1 MPRKN
6 ALGSCPS
13 GRQRVFFGGFD
24 SCRRSPLF
32 RLHTSRPF
40 RERVIGSLAVL
51 AMALVFPVSM
61 RPQAPARPKTDRPG
75 TAKTEPALRP
85 RDLSGLWFGGVGGGL
100 RVKGNVAPMLPEG
113 KARFNA
119 NTAELKSDR
128 TISADPTFRC
138 EPPGVPHIYG
148 IGGYSIEIMQ
158 TPARIL
164 LFYESVHTFRT
175 IWMDGRKPPEDAD
188 PLWMGFSVGHWEGN
202 DLVVDTTGF
211 NDKTWINGAGYP
223 HSEAL
228 HLIERFHRAD
238 LNHMQLD
245 ITIDDAKF
253 YTQPWKMG
261 VNFTLEP
268 TWEFGES
275 FCIPTNQES
284 FNAQIIE
291 QNNKNKPI
299 PKTGP

>member
-1 MPRKN
+1 
-6 ALGSCPS
+6 
-13 GRQRVFFGGFD
+13 
-24 SCRRSPLF
+24 
-32 RLHTSRPF
+32 
-40 RERVIGSLAVL
+40 
-51 AMALVFPVSM
+51 MALVFPVPMHS
-61 RPQAPARPKTDRPG
+61 QAPVRPG
-75 TAKTEPALRP
+75 TARPGAEKSEPALAP

-100 RVKGNVAPMLPEG
+100 RVQGKVAPMLPEAQ
-113 KARFNA
+113 ARFNA

-148 IGGYSIEIMQ
+148 VGGYSIEIMP

-164 LFYESVHTFRT
+164 IFYESIHTFRT

-188 PLWMGFSVGHWEGN
+188 PLWMGFSVGHWDGN

-238 LNHMQLD
+238 QKHMQLD
-245 ITIDDAKF
+245 ITIDDPKS

-261 VNFTLEP
+261 VNFTLQP
-268 TWEFGES
+268 DWEFGES

-284 FNAQIIE
+284 FKSQIIE
-291 QNNKNKPI
+291 ENDKDKPAPQSNIKTTPNN
-299 PKTGP
+299 